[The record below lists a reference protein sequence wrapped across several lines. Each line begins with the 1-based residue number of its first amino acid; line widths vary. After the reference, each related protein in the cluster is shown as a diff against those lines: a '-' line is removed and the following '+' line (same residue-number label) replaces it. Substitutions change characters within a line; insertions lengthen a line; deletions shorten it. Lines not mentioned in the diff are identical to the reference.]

1 MDDSEVA
8 LGHASP
14 VAVGSFFHR
23 RPDTLPGLPDHDH
36 PDTKGCMRSLLF
48 SPSSASSCSPFSSC
62 SVLSPV
68 TNLAFNMDNM
78 LGLGG

>member
-8 LGHASP
+8 PGHASP

-36 PDTKGCMRSLLF
+36 PDTKNCMRNLLF
-48 SPSSASSCSPFSSC
+48 SPSCT
-62 SVLSPV
+62 VLSPV
-68 TNLAFNMDNM
+68 TNLAFNMDN
-78 LGLGG
+78 LGGLGG